1 MRFRNLTPQQAEN
14 YHAAFVEGRGN
25 SLRCSHC
32 GPLFWERYRTRKK
45 GLNHYHCCSIS
56 CVYQSTAK
64 LFVAGDVFMNTGTC
78 KGLDA
83 RSWKDLYQAALCESD
98 LNKLPERIADA
109 ETALVMRARD
119 LFYTSADRFEEEES
133 LDDALCIL
141 HALRSSLKRRP
152 TAVPATNRDSQSM
165 LSAG

>member
-1 MRFRNLTPQQAEN
+1 LKNHRPAFAEGAAIPLGALLW
-14 YHAAFVEGRGN
+14 AAFAGTLSYTE
-25 SLRCSHC
+25 
-32 GPLFWERYRTRKK
+32 K
-45 GLNHYHCCSIS
+45 GVVTIPWLSIS
-56 CVYQSTAK
+56 CVYTQPTAR
-64 LFVAGDVFMNTGTC
+64 LFIAGAKFMNTGIC

-109 ETALVMRARD
+109 ETALAMRTRE
-119 LFYTSADRFEEEES
+119 LSYTSGDKFEEKDS

-152 TAVPATNRDSQSM
+152 TAVPATNRVSQLM

>member
-1 MRFRNLTPQQAEN
+1 
-14 YHAAFVEGRGN
+14 
-25 SLRCSHC
+25 
-32 GPLFWERYRTRKK
+32 
-45 GLNHYHCCSIS
+45 
-56 CVYQSTAK
+56 
-64 LFVAGDVFMNTGTC
+64 MNTGIC

-109 ETALVMRARD
+109 ETALAMRTRE
-119 LFYTSADRFEEEES
+119 LSYTSGDKFEEKDS
-133 LDDALCIL
+133 LDEALCIL

-152 TAVPATNRDSQSM
+152 TAVPATNRVSQSM

>member
-1 MRFRNLTPQQAEN
+1 
-14 YHAAFVEGRGN
+14 
-25 SLRCSHC
+25 
-32 GPLFWERYRTRKK
+32 
-45 GLNHYHCCSIS
+45 
-56 CVYQSTAK
+56 
-64 LFVAGDVFMNTGTC
+64 MNTGIC

-83 RSWKDLYQAALCESD
+83 RSWKDLYQAAMCESD

-109 ETALVMRARD
+109 ETALVMRTRE
-119 LFYTSADRFEEEES
+119 LSYTSGDKFEEKDS

-152 TAVPATNRDSQSM
+152 TAVPATNRVSQLM